1 MGKAQGAVVAEQL
14 ASLDQW
20 LLRHEWVRPF
30 AGPVFEMIGLSN
42 MSPAPVRYGFYAGD
56 TRTTL
61 HCSCRRVDRISL
73 WSRSSHRMVTP
84 ISL

>member
-42 MSPAPVRYGFYAGD
+42 MSPAPVRYGFYAGEGEMIQELPYIAPAAGWIASVFGAVH
-56 TRTTL
+56 RTA
-61 HCSCRRVDRISL
+61 
-73 WSRSSHRMVTP
+73 W
-84 ISL
+84 